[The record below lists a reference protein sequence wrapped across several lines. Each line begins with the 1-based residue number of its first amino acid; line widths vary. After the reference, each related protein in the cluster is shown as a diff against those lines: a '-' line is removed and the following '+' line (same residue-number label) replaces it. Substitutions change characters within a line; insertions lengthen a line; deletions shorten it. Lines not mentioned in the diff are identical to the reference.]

1 MHWWQLAL
9 LGDEARLCSWEGGL
23 DVINL
28 WGNEGVIGGEMGG
41 REGSLRI
48 TYIPGRV
55 YRALDISLIHESH
68 VNGTEKVA
76 SYGVGIVS

>member
-28 WGNEGVIGGEMGG
+28 WGNEGVIGGERRFAAHYVHT
-41 REGSLRI
+41 RESIQSAGYL
-48 TYIPGRV
+48 
-55 YRALDISLIHESH
+55 LD
-68 VNGTEKVA
+68 T
-76 SYGVGIVS
+76 